1 MKRTITTLALA
12 LPLALAACG
21 GGGSGD
27 PAEHLQQGSQA
38 LGSGDAGAAIDH
50 FGQALA
56 GLETSDPRV
65 QQATLGQ
72 VEARIQVDPDAAKTQ
87 FLSYAKEHGDKL
99 EARDYVKI
107 GSKLSA
113 SGALAQATAVLG
125 AGLEAHPGDAK
136 LDEALKA
143 TQKKAEEAGDEG
155 ALDALKG
162 LGYTG

>member
-12 LPLALAACG
+12 LPLALAAC

-38 LGSGDAGAAIDH
+38 LGSGDAGSAVDH
-50 FGQALA
+50 FGKALA
-56 GLETSDPRV
+56 GLPTDDPRV
-65 QQATLGQ
+65 EQATLGQ
-72 VEARIQVDPDAAKTQ
+72 VEAKIELDAEAAKTQ
-87 FLSYAKEHGDKL
+87 FLAYAEERGDQL
-99 EARDYVKI
+99 AAVEYVKI

-113 SGALAQATAVLG
+113 KGALAEATAVLG
-125 AGLEAHPGDAK
+125 AGLVRHPGDAK